1 MDNRLLSIFYNKFLS
16 REKKDYHGLEYY
28 TYLNEDGIAVLAF
41 ENPKKLSVNLEVLK
55 SVKDDLI
62 HDFLKFIPKIG
73 NDNYNRDLFKTLF
86 NKIYVSYE
94 GEIIEKDSDS
104 QFKYRQY
111 RDILINQEDLDH
123 LKRLAKLNT
132 EFNILGLESVCS
144 VMFDNAVMEDSD
156 HLRVDL
162 NVKLLNPKY
171 KGVEIDYK
179 KLKEVVN
186 QLVDDD
192 NFYDYINHGFVDN
205 ILNFFWGN
213 PLLLDRNYMFTT
225 SNITFF
231 DENGNQIRWWETD

>member
-1 MDNRLLSIFYNKFLS
+1 MEGRILSIFYDKFLN
-16 REKKDYHGLEYY
+16 REKKDFHGLEYY
-28 TYLNEDGIAVLAF
+28 TYLNEDGIAVLEF

-62 HDFLKFIPKIG
+62 HNFLKFITIG
-73 NDNYNRDLFKTLF
+73 NNYDNRDYFKNLF

-104 QFKYRQY
+104 QFKYRHY
-111 RDILINQEDLDH
+111 RDILINQEDLGY

-132 EFNILGLESVCS
+132 EFKVLGFESVCS
-144 VMFDNAVMEDSD
+144 VTYDDAVMEDSD
-156 HLRVDL
+156 HLRIDL
-162 NVKLLNPKY
+162 DVKLFNPKY
-171 KGVEIDYK
+171 NGVEVDIP

-186 QLVDDD
+186 ELVDDD
-192 NFYDYINHGFVDN
+192 NFYDYINHGFADN

-225 SNITFF
+225 SSITFF
-231 DENGNQIRWWETD
+231 DENGNQIKWWVDG